1 MTHALT
7 TTARLR
13 ARLRRAAAGLVSLLA
28 ASPAPSGR

>member
-1 MTHALT
+1 MPRAPTPA
-7 TTARLR
+7 ARPR